1 MNFAEGHSYP
11 PDRQQKQLEQ
21 SIKGQASGCRLPIG
35 SLDNGGKVF
44 LPFSFNE
51 IPDPFIIRDIL
62 DRFG

>member
-1 MNFAEGHSYP
+1 MNFAEEHFFS
-11 PDRQQKQLEQ
+11 PDRQQKQPEL
-21 SIKGQASGCRLPIG
+21 SIKVQASGCRLSIG

-51 IPDPFIIRDIL
+51 TPDPFIIRDIL